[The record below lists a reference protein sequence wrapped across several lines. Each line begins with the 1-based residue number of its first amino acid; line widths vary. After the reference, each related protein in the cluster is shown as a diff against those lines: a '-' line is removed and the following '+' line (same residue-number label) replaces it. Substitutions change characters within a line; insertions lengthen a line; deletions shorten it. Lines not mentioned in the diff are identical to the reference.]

1 MGLLDGRR
9 AVVTGG
15 GSGIGAATCRWFAG
29 EGARVAVLDVDHGAA
44 EAVAGAVGGVA
55 VGADVADATALTAA
69 FDRAAAALGGLDTV
83 VNNAGT
89 GNVLPLHDY
98 PDEEWERLLRVNLTG
113 VFNGTRAAVAHLRAA
128 GRTGAVVNV
137 SSLSGLRPTRGEA
150 PYSAAKAGVVALT
163 MSAALEYGP
172 GIRVNCVS
180 PGFIRTPLTELAAA
194 DDATRHERPPRS
206 AGSAPPT
213 TWRPPSPSSARTWL
227 PTSRGPTSWSTAA
240 APSSTPR
247 STPCCGGSRGS
258 DAFWPADRAV
268 FRRDLQARTVKRLRS
283 ARARRRRRGG

>member
-1 MGLLDGRR
+1 VGLLDGRR

-29 EGARVAVLDVDHGAA
+29 EGARVAVLDVDEGAA

-55 VGADVADATALTAA
+55 VCADVADAAALAAA
-69 FDRAAAALGGLDTV
+69 FDRAASALGGLDTA

-98 PDEEWERLLRVNLTG
+98 PDEEWDRLLRVNLTG
-113 VFNGTRAAVAHLRAA
+113 VFNGTRAAVPHLRAG
-128 GRTGAVVNV
+128 GRTGTIANV

-172 GIRVNCVS
+172 AIRVNCVS
-180 PGFIRTPLTELAAA
+180 PGFIRTPLTEPAAA
-194 DDATRHERPPRS
+194 DDATRAELEAATPLGRLGTADDVAATIAFLCS
-206 AGSAPPT
+206 DLAAYVTGANLVVDGGSALVNAQVDPM
-213 TWRPPSPSSARTWL
+213 L
-227 PTSRGPTSWSTAA
+227 
-240 APSSTPR
+240 
-247 STPCCGGSRGS
+247 
-258 DAFWPADRAV
+258 
-268 FRRDLQARTVKRLRS
+268 RRFTGQ
-283 ARARRRRRGG
+283 

>member
-15 GSGIGAATCRWFAG
+15 GSGIGAATCTRFAA
-29 EGARVAVLDVDHGAA
+29 EGAAVAVLDLDAGAA
-44 EAVAGAVGGVA
+44 EAVAAAVGGVA
-55 VGADVADATALTAA
+55 VEADVADGPALTAA
-69 FDRAAAALGGLDTV
+69 FERAASSLGGLDTV

-98 PDEEWERLLRVNLTG
+98 PDAEWDRLLRVNLTG
-113 VFNGTRAAVAHLRAA
+113 VFNGTRAAVTHLRAA
-128 GRTGAVVNV
+128 GPEWSIVNV

-172 GIRVNCVS
+172 AIRVNCVS

-194 DDATRHERPPRS
+194 DDPTRAELEAATPLGRLGTADDVAATIAFLCS
-206 AGSAPPT
+206 DLAAYVTGANLVVDGGSALVNAQVDPM
-213 TWRPPSPSSARTWL
+213 L
-227 PTSRGPTSWSTAA
+227 
-240 APSSTPR
+240 
-247 STPCCGGSRGS
+247 
-258 DAFWPADRAV
+258 
-268 FRRDLQARTVKRLRS
+268 RRFTGQ
-283 ARARRRRRGG
+283 